1 MPATPSNARDRLAR
15 HRAELRRAGLRPV
28 QLWVPDTRSPAF
40 AQACRRQ
47 SEALLGDPLEAG
59 TMAWLDAVADDSGWD
74 A

>member
-1 MPATPSNARDRLAR
+1 M
-15 HRAELRRAGLRPV
+15 
-28 QLWVPDTRSPAF
+28 QLWVPDTRSAAF
-40 AQACRRQ
+40 AQACRQQ